1 TGREQILDRL
11 LESRDHSRMVGGNTH
26 LEAGDPAVVA
36 EHGQVGIGEVIG
48 TVLGDAPD
56 LVPLFGG
63 GEPETGIDDGEGG
76 SVTTRPGEDEVQGG
90 EHVEIPQGLDHL
102 VTARSG
108 VTPPP
113 PAVQTQHALDPG
125 IGSPAAVAGDE
136 GGEETDLLASS
147 VLDHVLV

>member
-1 TGREQILDRL
+1 
-11 LESRDHSRMVGGNTH
+11 
-26 LEAGDPAVVA
+26 GD
-36 EHGQVGIGEVIG
+36 GQ
-48 TVLGDAPD
+48 
-56 LVPLFGG
+56 
-63 GEPETGIDDGEGG
+63 GG

-125 IGSPAAVAGDE
+125 IGAPAAVAGDE

-147 VLDHVLV
+147 VLDHVLVLEGYRPFPSEDQVGGASSGLDPPREFVGVGDRKSTRLN